1 MRSSWRALRTAL
13 LAFGFAVWAA
23 AIAVAQD
30 PAQETFQP
38 VAPGDLALERL
49 PATPFV
55 FWAYALVWLL
65 LIAYV
70 FFLWR
75 RIGRL
80 EQELAAL
87 TSRLHPPSS

>member
-1 MRSSWRALRTAL
+1 MRSTWRALSTAL
-13 LAFGFAVWAA
+13 VAFGLAA
-23 AIAVAQD
+23 LAGAPAFAQD

-55 FWAYALVWLL
+55 FWAYALVWIL

-75 RIGRL
+75 RVGRL

-87 TSRLHPPSS
+87 TSRLNRPPT